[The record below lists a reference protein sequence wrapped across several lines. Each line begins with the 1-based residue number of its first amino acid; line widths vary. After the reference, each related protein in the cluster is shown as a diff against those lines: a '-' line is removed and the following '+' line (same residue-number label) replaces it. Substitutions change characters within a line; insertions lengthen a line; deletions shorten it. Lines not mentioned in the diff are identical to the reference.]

1 MTERRPRTSAEPLP
15 RWTGRIR
22 RPPLQRSSRRLLLL
36 LALVAFLPALTTC
49 ERTKAKESA
58 PAPPPPA
65 VVVAEVVR
73 KTVPIVSEFV
83 AQTDL
88 VQTGEL
94 RARIQGVLERV
105 RFKEGSEVE
114 EGQVLFEIQRTQYEA
129 ALQSA
134 GAQLAKA
141 QADLTRAQEQVE
153 VLRARADLAKAQ
165 ADLTRA
171 QERVTVVRAE
181 AHLTHREALLAKAQ
195 QDVARLQ
202 PLAQARAIPQQD
214 LDNALAAQDVARA
227 DVAGAKAALE
237 DTELAYRVGVQVAT
251 AGVEAAQAKLRDT
264 ELNQRIGI
272 QQAQAAVEAGRAAVT
287 QAELDLTYTTIRAP
301 VTGVIGRLDVDEG
314 NLVGRGEPTLLAT
327 MSTYD
332 PIKVSATVSEVDYLR
347 FARRATEREA
357 AGQGTPLELVLA
369 DGTLYPHQGRTTTL
383 DRTVD
388 PKTGTIV
395 VEALF
400 PNPEKLLRPGQFGRA
415 RAVVEERANAILV
428 PQLAVQEAQG
438 AKSVLVVGAD
448 DKVELRTVTL
458 NERIGDLIIVTRG
471 LEAGERV
478 IVEGLQ
484 RVRPGIQVKPE
495 AAPPPGTTA
504 APAAGSAAPAPA
516 APTSPAPKSP
526 GGG

>member
-36 LALVAFLPALTTC
+36 LALVALLPALTTC

-83 AQTDL
+83 AQTDA
-88 VQTGEL
+88 VQTVEI
-94 RARIQGVLERV
+94 RARVQGVLERIG
-105 RFKEGSEVE
+105 FKEGSEVE
-114 EGQVLFEIQRTQYEA
+114 EGQVLFDIERTQYEA

-171 QERVTVVRAE
+171 QERVSVVRAQ
-181 AHLTHREALLAKAQ
+181 AHLTQREALLAKAQ

-227 DVAGAKAALE
+227 DVAAAKAALE
-237 DTELAYRVGVQVAT
+237 DTELAYRVGVLVAT
-251 AGVEAAQAKLRDT
+251 ADVEAAQAKLRDT

-287 QAELDLTYTTIRAP
+287 DAQLQLGYTTIRAP
-301 VTGVIGRLDVDEG
+301 VTGIIGRLDVHEG

-332 PIKVSATVSEVDYLR
+332 PIKISATLSEVDYLR
-347 FARRATEREA
+347 FARRVTERGA
-357 AGQGTPLELVLA
+357 RQGSPLELVLA
-369 DGTLYPHQGRTTTL
+369 DGTRYPLEGRATTL

-400 PNPEKLLRPGQFGRA
+400 PNPEKLLKPGQFGRV
-415 RAVVEERANAILV
+415 RAVVDERPNAILV
-428 PQLAVQEAQG
+428 PQLAVQEVQG

-458 NERIGDLIIVTRG
+458 DERIGDLIIVSRG
-471 LEAGERV
+471 LEPGERV

-484 RVRPGIQVKPE
+484 KVRPGMQVKPE